1 MKRFL
6 ATLLTIAC
14 ALAFTANAQAAKK
27 HSTLTADQK
36 ALRKEM
42 LEKYDLNKD
51 GKLDRAEHAKMS
63 KEDKSRWAAAFGRK
77 HQGKKTD
84 PKPS

>member
-6 ATLLTIAC
+6 ATLLTMAC

-27 HSTLTADQK
+27 HPSLSADQK
-36 ALRKEM
+36 ALKKEM
-42 LEKYDLNKD
+42 LEKYDVNKD

-63 KEDKSRWAAAFGRK
+63 KEDKARWAASFGRK
-77 HQGKKTD
+77 HHGKKADQKT
-84 PKPS
+84 S